1 MACSSAVVT
10 KLERHKRRMEIDYS
24 QTINPFTELD
34 AYPLS
39 KIDHQVHEL
48 ANVNCSARSI

>member
-1 MACSSAVVT
+1 MV
-10 KLERHKRRMEIDYS
+10 IGYS
-24 QTINPFTELD
+24 QTINRFTELD

-48 ANVNCSARSI
+48 VKCKLFSTLDLNLLIINNL